1 MQHKVTI
8 LVSAFCILL
17 LAACDP
23 YYRITVANKTSDTVK
38 LLVKETIHFN
48 TDKQKAGITVNGL
61 DVYKLAP
68 AEWMRVRYAIAEID
82 NDLPFD
88 TLKIVRNTDTL
99 AANNA
104 AEIKGLFDKKRI
116 GGLKKP
122 YNISI
127 K

>member
-1 MQHKVTI
+1 M
-8 LVSAFCILL
+8 LPMLFSALL
-17 LAACDP
+17 FSACDP

-38 LLVKETIHFN
+38 LLVKENIHFN
-48 TDKQKAGITVNGL
+48 TDKSISGVTANRL
-61 DVYKLAP
+61 DVYELAP
-68 AEWMRVRYAIAEID
+68 AEWMRVGYAIAEID

-88 TLKIVRNTDTL
+88 TLKIVRNADTL
-99 AANNA
+99 TADNA
-104 AEIKGLFDKKRI
+104 AEIKRLFDKRII